1 MFFCRTLLA
10 ALSLAAPLVAA
21 LPERAAQVLA
31 ERQPQPDLGN
41 GQFRNPVLAGSYG
54 DPSVVRV
61 GPDYYMTH
69 SGGGGGGPTLLI
81 WHSRDLVNWRPL
93 AKALPGGL
101 GDPWA
106 PDLIY
111 HGGRFYIYVTLVDR
125 ERSVNEAFKNVVL
138 HADRPEG
145 PWSEPVDLNAYGNI
159 DPGHVVDENGNRFI
173 YFDKGLMAPLTP
185 DGLKLTAAPTKVYAG
200 WNYPADWVV
209 ECFCLES
216 PKLLKRGDWY
226 YLVSAQGGTNGPST
240 SHMIVTAR
248 SRSPIGPW
256 ENSPYNPML
265 RTIDRAQR
273 WHSQGHGTLIDDIA
287 GRWWVVFHG
296 YENGHRAIGR
306 QTLLQPVIWTADG
319 WPRLDG
325 DRDTAD
331 IFQKPS
337 GENVGHGMALSDDF
351 TSETIGLQWYVF
363 GRGDTAP
370 SAKSGG
376 GVLRMPASGDA
387 PRNASLLSLRPVNHS
402 YEATV
407 IAEIPATAQA
417 GLLLYQA
424 ARGSTYGG
432 VSLNAK
438 NIEQHWKDRAYPVAP
453 APASVAGDAS
463 ATRRIHLKVRSDHHD
478 TAYFY
483 SLDGKMWKQC
493 DRGDRLDGTNIRIA
507 LFAMGSGEVKFSEFR
522 YLGLD

>member
-1 MFFCRTLLA
+1 MTLPRTLLT
-10 ALSLAAPLVAA
+10 ALTLASTLIAA
-21 LPERAAQVLA
+21 LPERAAPVID

-41 GQFRNPVLAGSYG
+41 GQFRNPVLAGSYA

-61 GPDYYMTH
+61 GGDYYMTH
-69 SGGGGGGPTLLI
+69 SSGGGGAPTLLI

-93 AKALPGGL
+93 AKAISENL

-106 PDLIY
+106 PDLVY
-111 HGGRFYIYVTLVDR
+111 YAGKFYIYVTLVDR
-125 ERSVNEAFKNVVL
+125 ERTQDDAFKNVVL

-145 PWSEPVDLNAYGNI
+145 PWSAPIDLGAYGFI
-159 DPGHVVDENGNRFI
+159 DPGHIVDENGNRFI
-173 YFDKGLMAPLTP
+173 YFDKGNVAPLTP

-240 SHMIVTAR
+240 SHMIITAR

-256 ENSPYNPML
+256 ENSPHNPML
-265 RTIDRAQR
+265 RTTSREQR
-273 WHSQGHGTLIDDIA
+273 WHAQGHGTLIDDIA

-296 YENGHRAIGR
+296 YENGHRALGR
-306 QTLLQPVIWTADG
+306 QTLLQPVIWTTDG

-331 IFQKPS
+331 LFSKPA
-337 GENVGHGMALSDDF
+337 GENIGHGMELSDDF
-351 TSETIGLQWYVF
+351 TSETLGLQWYTYD
-363 GRGDTAP
+363 RGALAP
-370 SAKSGG
+370 RYQSGG
-376 GVLRMPASGDA
+376 GALRIQASGET
-387 PRNASLLSLRPVNHS
+387 PRTASMLSLRPVNHS

-424 ARGSTYGG
+424 TRGTTYGG
-432 VSLNAK
+432 VSLNEK
-438 NIEQHWKDRAYPVAP
+438 SINQHWKDRAYPIAESP
-453 APASVAGDAS
+453 T
-463 ATRRIHLKVRSDHHD
+463 TRRLHLKVRSDHHD

-483 SLDGKMWKQC
+483 SLDGKTWTQC

-507 LFAMGSGEVKFSEFR
+507 LFASGSGEVKFSEFR
-522 YLGLD
+522 YLSLD